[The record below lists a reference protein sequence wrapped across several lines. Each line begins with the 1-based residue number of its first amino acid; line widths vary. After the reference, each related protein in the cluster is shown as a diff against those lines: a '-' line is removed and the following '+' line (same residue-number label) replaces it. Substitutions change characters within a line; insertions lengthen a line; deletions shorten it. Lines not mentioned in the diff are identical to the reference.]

1 MIPMKVKDV
10 MTRKPITLRH
20 ADTLDKVLR
29 TLAKHNISGCPVV
42 DSQKRVVGIVGQTD
56 VIRYID
62 VYGKVNSGNF
72 VPFINSLL
80 RKKMS
85 MKKLKGTKVKD
96 FARKNPITVAHDSD
110 LYDAARVM
118 NMHDIER
125 LPVVRNKRLVGIVTR
140 KDVIKAL
147 DKMGN

>member
-1 MIPMKVKDV
+1 MKVKDV

-29 TLAKHNISGCPVV
+29 TLAKHNISWCPVV

-62 VYGKVNSGNF
+62 VYGKVTSGNF

-80 RKKMS
+80 R
-85 MKKLKGTKVKD
+85 
-96 FARKNPITVAHDSD
+96 
-110 LYDAARVM
+110 
-118 NMHDIER
+118 
-125 LPVVRNKRLVGIVTR
+125 
-140 KDVIKAL
+140 
-147 DKMGN
+147 